1 MISIIV
7 PCFNEEIILPS
18 FIKELQNS
26 IKKLNYKFE
35 LILIDNNSSDSTW
48 VIMNTFKSK
57 FIKLKLI
64 KFSNYFGKEAAI
76 LAGLDHCSGKAA
88 IIMDP
93 DLEDPPILIKSLI
106 DKWKE
111 GYDVV
116 YTTRTSEQISFIK
129 KILKSIFYKILVFSS
144 DNINKIPTNSGDF
157 RIIDRK
163 IIDII
168 KSMREKTRFLRG
180 LVNFVGFKQ
189 TGIFF
194 ERPFRT
200 KGHSKS
206 SYSYLIKY
214 SLDSL
219 FSFSNTP
226 ITLIIKFGFLLLI
239 FIILFALYLI
249 IQRIFGKHIEGFTTL
264 ILFLGL
270 ISSFNI
276 LSIGLVGEYVSRI
289 YNEVKDRPNYII
301 KDIVGKKSSS
311 KNLKN
316 VSLVYKSLLK

>member
-1 MISIIV
+1 MV
-7 PCFNEEIILPS
+7 
-18 FIKELQNS
+18 
-26 IKKLNYKFE
+26 
-35 LILIDNNSSDSTW
+35 
-48 VIMNTFKSK
+48 
-57 FIKLKLI
+57 IKLKLI

-76 LAGLDHCSGKAA
+76 LAGLDHCSGKAG

-93 DLEDPPILIKSLI
+93 DLEDPLIVIKSLI
-106 DKWKE
+106 EKWEE

-116 YTTRTSEQISFIK
+116 YTIRTSEQISFIK
-129 KILKSIFYKILVFSS
+129 KILKSIFYKILIFSS
-144 DNINKIPTNSGDF
+144 DNLNKIPTNSGDF

-194 ERPFRT
+194 KRPFRT
-200 KGHSKS
+200 KGNSMS

-219 FSFSNTP
+219 FSFSNVP
-226 ITLIIKFGFLLLI
+226 INLIIKFGFLLLI

-289 YNEVKDRPNYII
+289 YSEVKDRPNYII
-301 KDIVGKKSSS
+301 KDIVEKK
-311 KNLKN
+311 
-316 VSLVYKSLLK
+316 

>member
-1 MISIIV
+1 MISVIV
-7 PCFNEEIILPS
+7 PCFNEEEILSS
-18 FIKELQNS
+18 FLAEFENFT
-26 IKKLNYKFE
+26 KKFNYEFE
-35 LILIDNNSSDSTW
+35 LILIDNSSSDSTW
-48 VIMNTFKSK
+48 SIMNAFKSQS
-57 FIKLKLI
+57 IKLKLI

-76 LAGLDHCSGKAA
+76 LAGLDHCSGKAG

-93 DLEDPPILIKSLI
+93 DLEDPLIVVKSLI
-106 DKWKE
+106 EKWEE

-116 YTTRTSEQISFIK
+116 YTIRTSEQISFIK
-129 KILKSIFYKILVFSS
+129 KILKSIFYKILIFSS
-144 DNINKIPTNSGDF
+144 DNLNKIPTNSGDF

-194 ERPFRT
+194 KRPFRT
-200 KGHSKS
+200 KGNSKS

-219 FSFSNTP
+219 FSFSNVP
-226 ITLIIKFGFLLLI
+226 INLIIKFGFLLLI

-289 YNEVKDRPNYII
+289 YSEVKDRPNYII
-301 KDIVGKKSSS
+301 KDIVEKK
-311 KNLKN
+311 
-316 VSLVYKSLLK
+316 